1 MSTRHSQKERK
12 RKRKGERK
20 GAADPK
26 EGTLND
32 YSSLLNCLY
41 FHSSRPAPRV
51 SRCSHRHSVS
61 ESIVTPLV
69 NYLEAN
75 SAESSLTG
83 TDISLSIDT
92 DSRVLKWNRDFR
104 ERERERERGGDHQA
118 GKPDHAPTR
127 HSALNLISSNNP
139 RCPLTQIRWSLF
151 PFGTRR
157 FLRHEFHDNFT
168 IILPSIFNIHSF
180 HLPSTTLFHSPW
192 KTLYNRTNTIATF
205 DRAKPSVRASSIN
218 KSPWTIVIHDRNW
231 RA

>member
-1 MSTRHSQKERK
+1 MIIYIISSYINTRYPIYDLSIPFETHPLHLNPFQSPTARNARDHTYVHEAFAKKKRK
-12 RKRKGERK
+12 RKRERK

-69 NYLEAN
+69 NYSEAN

-92 DSRVLKWNRDFR
+92 DSRVLK
-104 ERERERERGGDHQA
+104 
-118 GKPDHAPTR
+118 
-127 HSALNLISSNNP
+127 
-139 RCPLTQIRWSLF
+139 
-151 PFGTRR
+151 
-157 FLRHEFHDNFT
+157 
-168 IILPSIFNIHSF
+168 
-180 HLPSTTLFHSPW
+180 
-192 KTLYNRTNTIATF
+192 
-205 DRAKPSVRASSIN
+205 
-218 KSPWTIVIHDRNW
+218 
-231 RA
+231 